1 MSWPLFADDSMIG
14 MQLDIA
20 YWGNPWLLPLNLF
33 PIPER
38 QGTSRFLSDIARRAQ
53 YKRVLR
59 FADCSESTL
68 QQMLSHCFA
77 VIRAASMAGL
87 GPEQALLYWRMCHK
101 SERGLRMEG
110 QSTTIASKILQVVR
124 AHPGCGLDD
133 LVERL
138 SDVQWSDV
146 FVEVDRLSRA
156 GELRITKPNSG
167 FLVMLHAV

>member
-1 MSWPLFADDSMIG
+1 MIE
-14 MQLDIA
+14 MHVDIA
-20 YWGNPWLLPLNLF
+20 YWGNPWLLPLISS
-33 PIPER
+33 P
-38 QGTSRFLSDIARRAQ
+38 SRFLSDIARRAQ
-53 YKRVLR
+53 YKSVLR
-59 FADCSESTL
+59 FADCSESTPPR
-68 QQMLSHCFA
+68 MLSPCFA
-77 VIRAASMAGL
+77 VNSADSASGL
-87 GPEQALLYWRMCHK
+87 VPEQALLKWRVPIK

-110 QSTTIASKILQVVR
+110 QSTTVASKILQAVR

-156 GELRITKPNSG
+156 GKLRITKPNIG